1 MGRKRKEDVIL
12 DLLPSSDRDPS
23 GPGTSNRAPKRANNP
38 QNFRGAD
45 VRGFGRPTS
54 DIMREYVNLLLA
66 GAGYDG
72 TPYKWLSARPNA
84 CFVMRKHVEDKT
96 SGKFVGLSQVRF
108 G

>member
-23 GPGTSNRAPKRANNP
+23 GPGTSNRAPKRANHP
-38 QNFRGAD
+38 KIFRGAD
-45 VRGFGRPTS
+45 VRGFERPTS

-72 TPYKWLSARPNA
+72 TPYKWLSARPTA
-84 CFVMRKHVEDKT
+84 CFVMRKHVEDKPLRGRV
-96 SGKFVGLSQVRF
+96 GKKFTLI
-108 G
+108 